1 MNLAIRRSNICMIQ
15 DIIKTFKEY
24 EKRTEIGRP
33 VSVYQYIIKYLTEE
47 QLYKFGLKQYNYF
60 LLLSISLL
68 N

>member
-24 EKRTEIGRP
+24 EKREIGRP

-47 QLYKFGLKQYNYF
+47 KLYKFGLKQYNYF
-60 LLLSISLL
+60 LLLLRSRL